1 MASSQSRNRKRNG
14 GAGEKIAVVG
24 SGLMGRGIGQ
34 VFATAGFSVSLI
46 DLNQQVLDSALQ
58 QISNSLDTMEKSGLL
73 NEPKGT
79 IYSRIATTPDI
90 TRGVSEASFV
100 VEAVFEN
107 VEAKKD
113 VFRRVEAGTVDSTII
128 ATNTTAIPIATLAG
142 VTAHPERVIGTH
154 FWNPPHLVPAVE
166 VIRGEKTS
174 SGAVEETISL
184 LKKAGKKPAIIN
196 RDVPGQIGIRILY
209 AMIREATWLVENQIA
224 SPEDIDNI
232 VKEALG
238 TRLEVL
244 GPLEL
249 ADLSGI
255 DLVENVA
262 NILYKSLDSSKSPQP
277 LVKQMVSSGELGV
290 KTGKGFYN
298 WKNGRNAQTTIKERD
313 AHLIKILKEQS
324 AGS

>member
-1 MASSQSRNRKRNG
+1 MTYSDSRGRKRNG
-14 GAGEKIAVVG
+14 GTGGKVAVVG

-46 DLNQQVLDSALQ
+46 DLNQKVLDSALQ
-58 QISNSLDTMEKSGLL
+58 QISTSLDTLEKSALL
-73 NEPKGT
+73 NETKKS
-79 IYSRIATTPDI
+79 IFSRITTTPDLSK
-90 TRGVSEASFV
+90 GVSDASFV

-107 VEAKKD
+107 VEEKKD
-113 VFRRVEAGTVDSTII
+113 VFKRIENATGNSTII

-142 VTAHPERVIGTH
+142 VTARPERVIGTH

-166 VIRGEKTS
+166 VTRGERTSLDTVEKT
-174 SGAVEETISL
+174 VSL
-184 LKKAGKKPAIIN
+184 LKKVGKKPAIIN

-209 AMIREATWLVENQIA
+209 AMIREATWLVENKIA
-224 SPEDIDNI
+224 SPEDIDNT

-238 TRLEVL
+238 ARLEVL

-262 NILYKSLDSSKSPQP
+262 NILYKSLDSSKTPQP
-277 LVKQMVSSGELGV
+277 LVKRMVSSGELGV

-298 WKNGRNAQTTIKERD
+298 WKNGRNAQTTIRERD
-313 AHLIKILKEQS
+313 AHLIKILKEQAS
-324 AGS
+324 ES